1 MSNHLRLMGKV
12 SILQPPHHATDAVAA
27 NLDFFLG
34 AAFSGGSCHL
44 ASAFCLFSIC
54 VYSLSFYF
62 IPPGR
67 GITLYYLRFRRS
79 LMYSRHSARS
89 SL

>member
-1 MSNHLRLMGKV
+1 MAAAI
-12 SILQPPHHATDAVAA
+12 SI
-27 NLDFFLG
+27 
-34 AAFSGGSCHL
+34 
-44 ASAFCLFSIC
+44 AFCLFSIC
-54 VYSLSFYF
+54 VYSLLFYF